1 MPEEKEW
8 AALTPEEKRE
18 VRFKRWLE
26 APDIEFISPDAKK
39 AYSERV
45 QRLQAVLLM
54 KEPDRVPVSLMGGN
68 FPIYYGGSTLHKA
81 MYDYEDLC
89 RAWRKFFYDF
99 INDMDTFSGPG
110 IYSAKVFEHIG
121 FKMYK
126 WPGNGL
132 APDVPMFQ
140 FVEDEYMKEDEYDD
154 LIRDPSDF
162 AIRVFMPRTVAA
174 LAPFRNLVPF
184 SSIMGIG
191 SAIGFVAPGAS
202 PDIQAAFQAIFNA
215 GTELAKWGETIGACN
230 REILAAGFPSM
241 RSASALAPF
250 DSIAD
255 ILRGTSGASKD
266 MYRQPDKLLEA
277 MDKISDMTIKQTIA
291 AANAFGAVAVG
302 MPLHKGDDVFM
313 SDKQFETFY
322 WPTLKKLILAFIDEG
337 LMVRPV
343 AEGRYERRLEVIQ
356 DLPRGWTHWTF
367 DETDMTRAKRIVG
380 KNASIS
386 GIVPYSLMLTG
397 TPQDIK
403 EYCRKLIEVCGEG
416 GGYILNGGAVA
427 TETNPEKLRVFMQA
441 AKEYGTYR

>member
-1 MPEEKEW
+1 MMGKEW
-8 AALTPEEKRE
+8 ATLTPEEKRAE
-18 VRFKRWLE
+18 RFKQWLE
-26 APDIEFISPDAKK
+26 APKVEFSSPEAKE
-39 AYSERV
+39 AYRERV

-68 FPIYYGGSTLHKA
+68 FPIYYGGSTLYKA

-99 INDMDTFSGPG
+99 INDTDTFSGPG
-110 IYSAKVFEHIG
+110 IYSAKVFEAIDY
-121 FKMYK
+121 KMYK

-132 APDVPMFQ
+132 ATDVEMFQ
-140 FVEDEYMKEDEYDD
+140 FVEDEYMRADEYDD
-154 LIRDPSDF
+154 FIQDPSDY
-162 AIRVFMPRTVAA
+162 ALRVFMPRTVGA
-174 LAPFRNLVPF
+174 LEPLKNMVPF
-184 SSIMGIG
+184 ASIMGMG
-191 SAIGFVAPGAS
+191 SAVGFVAPGAN
-202 PDIQAAFQAIFNA
+202 PDIRAAFQAIFDA
-215 GTELAKWGETIGACN
+215 GMEMAKWGETIGACS
-230 REILAAGFPSM
+230 REILAAGFPSIGGG
-241 RSASALAPF
+241 SALAPF

-277 MDKISDMTIKQTIA
+277 MEKISGITIKQTIA
-291 AANAFGAVAVG
+291 SANAFGAVAIG

-322 WPTLKKLILAFIDEG
+322 WPTLKKVILAFIDEG

-343 AEGRYERRLEVIQ
+343 AEGKYERRLEMIQ
-356 DLPRGWTHWTF
+356 DLPKGWCHWTF
-367 DETDMTRAKRIVG
+367 DETDMSRAKRIVG

-386 GIVPYSLMLTG
+386 GIIPYSLMLTG

-403 EYCRKLIEVCGEG
+403 EYCKKLIEVCGVD
-416 GGYILNGGAVA
+416 GGYILNGNAVA
-427 TETNPEKLRVFMQA
+427 TEKNPEKLRVFMQA